1 MAQTVQ
7 HVMNLVYT
15 TSSFSKF
22 YKQSTV
28 SEVSNNNNGGLL
40 VHFWIVFV
48 VPQAKGQVLCEDC
61 VAAILKDSIQTS
73 ITNRTSV
80 GSLQGLA
87 VDMDSIVLSGS
98 QTRRLTQL
106 FFYAAG
112 LRSDY
117 WSTTGTGNS
126 PFLQL
131 PAEER
136 WRTKLLAHDLDLG
149 TNCMYDLYADQLH
162 EHFPLDTQATSEGT
176 ICYFKLI
183 ASVGHVVR
191 LSIVSLQ
198 IEADNCITDSLTI
211 YDSLVPIKD
220 KILYRACEPA
230 DSLVSLVSTNNLMLV
245 IFKAAQVKEQKE
257 FHGYFEVITQE
268 RCGKAI
274 VTKEETGYEGRITSP
289 YYPSYYPPKCLCAWN
304 FQTPQKSLGIAL
316 KFHNYTISEKNI
328 KGCERGWWKINERM
342 FSRTGLDTCRYCGY
356 YIDHQTVFHITSSAA
371 SVELQCS
378 SKVSEKPLL
387 VEYGSYAIGQPCPPG
402 HFKCSTGLCIQQ
414 MQRCDGINNCFDESD
429 ELSCDIVRRG
439 CVSIYRNVS
448 VPDLAY
454 IFKVVREWNCNSS
467 FAIQDNLL
475 ACNGV
480 SDCENGKD
488 EQNCTHSIP
497 CTNHTFKCRNNI
509 CIRKQYARCDG
520 TVDCVD
526 GSDESSCS
534 CGSSK
539 INNLIS
545 RIVGG
550 SNTEEGEWPWQVS
563 LHFVGAAYCG
573 ASVISK
579 EWLVSAAHCFQ
590 GSKLADPRAWRAH
603 LGMRRQGR
611 AALVAAVRRIV
622 VHELYNSR
630 NYDYDIALLQ
640 LSAPWPDTMGHLI
653 QPICLPPSSQRA
665 RSGDKCWITGWGQKQ
680 EADNEGSA
688 VLQKAEVEIIDQT
701 LCHSTYGIITAR
713 MFCAGLS
720 SGKRDGCKESLCV
733 SDCPSYQEAPAF
745 SFIYISGSV
754 EIPNLTYTNDLN
766 DPTSQKFILQAK
778 AIQNYVSFH
787 IISFD
792 LYAKPGN
799 NRTLTLMNPKKSFYQ
814 WRLRV
819 PSNYVVRLVVIT
831 QHGVTPESCA
841 SHHLSAYDFL
851 LPLKNKI
858 ITRWCG
864 PGAWTPSVV
873 RLTSSSNVMLL
884 TFSLDQRGES
894 NILKAHF
901 QAVPKIICGG
911 HFISWNGTLSS
922 PYYPSYYP
930 PNIDCTW
937 IIKTKNWEKWLLMW
951 MKWRKPSE
959 ITEPDFSGISFLSY
973 APLPGYK
980 LSIKIL
986 VIQIQEKSPGSSKC
1000 DKDWL
1005 EIDGVRYCKA
1015 LSENNRNREYG
1026 YSVAINFHSDE
1037 LVTHRGFYIEYKAF
1051 SHTDR
1056 CNPEQL
1062 NCGDGKCKPQ
1072 HKSCKD
1078 DDSCRQDSDE
1088 NNCSYKSCS
1097 PYAYKCLNGKC
1108 LLKPNPECDGK
1119 RDCADGSDEMNCG
1132 HLAKTLQEARV
1143 RMINQSVCSKLYD
1156 DLITSRMLCAGN
1168 LDGGVDACQGDSG
1181 GPLAC
1186 TGKGNR
1192 WYLAGIVS
1200 WGEGCARRN
1209 RPGVYTKV
1217 AALYDW
1223 IRQNTN

>member
-1 MAQTVQ
+1 AANISVQMVSAEDKLAKKILARRKHDKLKKKDKLLWNFQNKIILFTLILFILGVVTWTLLWLFIVQAENKDALYFVGLFRVANIEFLPEYRQKESKEFLSMAQTVQ

-73 ITNRTSV
+73 IINRTSV

-87 VDMDSIVLSGS
+87 VDMDSIVLS
-98 QTRRLTQL
+98 
-106 FFYAAG
+106 AG

-117 WSTTGTGNS
+117 WSTTGT
-126 PFLQL
+126 
-131 PAEER
+131 
-136 WRTKLLAHDLDLG
+136 G

-162 EHFPLDTQATSEGT
+162 ELFPLDTQATSEGT

-183 ASVGHVVR
+183 ASVGHLVR

-198 IEADNCITDSLTI
+198 IEADNCISDSLTI
-211 YDSLVPIKD
+211 YDSLMPIKD
-220 KILYRACEPA
+220 RILYRACEPA

-342 FSRTGLDTCRYCGY
+342 YCGY
-356 YIDHQTVFHITSSAA
+356 YVDHQTVFHITSSTV

-387 VEYGSYAIGQPCPPG
+387 VEYGSYNIGQPCPPG

-429 ELSCDIVRRG
+429 ELSCV
-439 CVSIYRNVS
+439 
-448 VPDLAY
+448 VP
-454 IFKVVREWNCNSS
+454 EWNCNSG

-497 CTNHTFKCRNNI
+497 CTNHAFKCRNSI

-539 INNLIS
+539 ISNLIS

-603 LGMRRQGR
+603 LGMQMQGH
-611 AALVAAVRRIV
+611 AKFVSAVRRIV
-622 VHELYNSR
+622 VHEYYNSR

-640 LSAPWPDTMGHLI
+640 LSTPWPDTMGHLI
-653 QPICLPPSSQRA
+653 QPICLPPSSHKA

-680 EADNEGSA
+680 EADDEGSA

-701 LCHSTYGIITAR
+701 LCHSTYRIITAR

-720 SGKRDGCKESLCV
+720 SGKRDGCK
-733 SDCPSYQEAPAF
+733 
-745 SFIYISGSV
+745 
-754 EIPNLTYTNDLN
+754 
-766 DPTSQKFILQAK
+766 
-778 AIQNYVSFH
+778 
-787 IISFD
+787 
-792 LYAKPGN
+792 
-799 NRTLTLMNPKKSFYQ
+799 
-814 WRLRV
+814 
-819 PSNYVVRLVVIT
+819 
-831 QHGVTPESCA
+831 
-841 SHHLSAYDFL
+841 
-851 LPLKNKI
+851 
-858 ITRWCG
+858 
-864 PGAWTPSVV
+864 
-873 RLTSSSNVMLL
+873 
-884 TFSLDQRGES
+884 
-894 NILKAHF
+894 
-901 QAVPKIICGG
+901 
-911 HFISWNGTLSS
+911 
-922 PYYPSYYP
+922 
-930 PNIDCTW
+930 
-937 IIKTKNWEKWLLMW
+937 
-951 MKWRKPSE
+951 
-959 ITEPDFSGISFLSY
+959 
-973 APLPGYK
+973 
-980 LSIKIL
+980 
-986 VIQIQEKSPGSSKC
+986 
-1000 DKDWL
+1000 
-1005 EIDGVRYCKA
+1005 
-1015 LSENNRNREYG
+1015 
-1026 YSVAINFHSDE
+1026 
-1037 LVTHRGFYIEYKAF
+1037 
-1051 SHTDR
+1051 
-1056 CNPEQL
+1056 
-1062 NCGDGKCKPQ
+1062 
-1072 HKSCKD
+1072 
-1078 DDSCRQDSDE
+1078 
-1088 NNCSYKSCS
+1088 
-1097 PYAYKCLNGKC
+1097 
-1108 LLKPNPECDGK
+1108 
-1119 RDCADGSDEMNCG
+1119 
-1132 HLAKTLQEARV
+1132 
-1143 RMINQSVCSKLYD
+1143 
-1156 DLITSRMLCAGN
+1156 
-1168 LDGGVDACQGDSG
+1168 GDSG
-1181 GPLAC
+1181 GPLSC
-1186 TGKGNR
+1186 QNNGDGK
-1192 WYLAGIVS
+1192 WFLTGIVS
-1200 WGEGCARRN
+1200 WGYGCGRPN
-1209 RPGVYTKV
+1209 FPGVYTRV
-1217 AALYDW
+1217 SNFAAW
-1223 IRQNTN
+1223 IHKYVPSVL

>member
-1 MAQTVQ
+1 MDEKNYSPTAKPEAEVNEVATISVQMVSAEDKLAKRILARKKHDKLKKKDKLLWNFQNKIILFALILFILGVVTWTLLWLFIVQAENKDALYFVGLFRVTNIEFLPEYRQKESKEFLSMAQTVQ

-40 VHFWIVFV
+40 IHFWIVFV

-73 ITNRTSV
+73 IINRTSV

-87 VDMDSIVLSGS
+87 VDMDSIVLS
-98 QTRRLTQL
+98 
-106 FFYAAG
+106 AG

-117 WSTTGTGNS
+117 WSTTGT
-126 PFLQL
+126 
-131 PAEER
+131 
-136 WRTKLLAHDLDLG
+136 G

-183 ASVGHVVR
+183 ASVGHLVR

-211 YDSLVPIKD
+211 YDSLMPIKD

-328 KGCERGWWKINERM
+328 KGCERGWWKINEHM
-342 FSRTGLDTCRYCGY
+342 YCGY
-356 YIDHQTVFHITSSAA
+356 YVDHQTVFHVTSSAV

-387 VEYGSYAIGQPCPPG
+387 VEYGSYNIDQPCPPG

-429 ELSCDIVRRG
+429 ELSCV
-439 CVSIYRNVS
+439 
-448 VPDLAY
+448 VP
-454 IFKVVREWNCNSS
+454 EWNCNSS

-539 INNLIS
+539 ISNLIP

-590 GSKLADPRAWRAH
+590 GGKLADPRAWRAH
-603 LGMRRQGR
+603 LGMQMQGR
-611 AALVAAVRRIV
+611 AKFVSAVRRIV
-622 VHELYNSR
+622 VHEYYNSR

-640 LSAPWPDTMGHLI
+640 LSTPWPDTMGHLI
-653 QPICLPPSSQRA
+653 HPICLPPYSHKA

-680 EADNEGSA
+680 EADDEGSA
-688 VLQKAEVEIIDQT
+688 VLQKAEIEIIDQT

-720 SGKRDGCKESLCV
+720 SGKRDGCK
-733 SDCPSYQEAPAF
+733 
-745 SFIYISGSV
+745 
-754 EIPNLTYTNDLN
+754 
-766 DPTSQKFILQAK
+766 
-778 AIQNYVSFH
+778 
-787 IISFD
+787 
-792 LYAKPGN
+792 
-799 NRTLTLMNPKKSFYQ
+799 
-814 WRLRV
+814 
-819 PSNYVVRLVVIT
+819 
-831 QHGVTPESCA
+831 
-841 SHHLSAYDFL
+841 
-851 LPLKNKI
+851 
-858 ITRWCG
+858 
-864 PGAWTPSVV
+864 
-873 RLTSSSNVMLL
+873 
-884 TFSLDQRGES
+884 
-894 NILKAHF
+894 
-901 QAVPKIICGG
+901 
-911 HFISWNGTLSS
+911 
-922 PYYPSYYP
+922 
-930 PNIDCTW
+930 
-937 IIKTKNWEKWLLMW
+937 
-951 MKWRKPSE
+951 
-959 ITEPDFSGISFLSY
+959 
-973 APLPGYK
+973 
-980 LSIKIL
+980 
-986 VIQIQEKSPGSSKC
+986 
-1000 DKDWL
+1000 
-1005 EIDGVRYCKA
+1005 
-1015 LSENNRNREYG
+1015 
-1026 YSVAINFHSDE
+1026 
-1037 LVTHRGFYIEYKAF
+1037 
-1051 SHTDR
+1051 
-1056 CNPEQL
+1056 
-1062 NCGDGKCKPQ
+1062 
-1072 HKSCKD
+1072 
-1078 DDSCRQDSDE
+1078 
-1088 NNCSYKSCS
+1088 
-1097 PYAYKCLNGKC
+1097 
-1108 LLKPNPECDGK
+1108 
-1119 RDCADGSDEMNCG
+1119 
-1132 HLAKTLQEARV
+1132 
-1143 RMINQSVCSKLYD
+1143 
-1156 DLITSRMLCAGN
+1156 
-1168 LDGGVDACQGDSG
+1168 GDSG
-1181 GPLAC
+1181 GPLSC
-1186 TGKGNR
+1186 QSNGDGK
-1192 WYLAGIVS
+1192 WFLTGIVS
-1200 WGEGCARRN
+1200 WGYGCGRPN
-1209 RPGVYTKV
+1209 FPGVYTRV
-1217 AALYDW
+1217 SNFAPW
-1223 IRQNTN
+1223 IHKYVPSVL

>member
-1 MAQTVQ
+1 MDEKNDPPTAKPEDEVSAASISVQMVSAEDKLAKRILARKKHDKLKKKDKLLWNFQNKIILFTLILFILGVVTWTLLWLFIVQAENKDALYFVGLFRVANIEFLPEYRQKESKEFLSMAQTVQ

-40 VHFWIVFV
+40 IHFWIVFV

-73 ITNRTSV
+73 IINRTSV

-87 VDMDSIVLSGS
+87 VDMDSIVLSG
-98 QTRRLTQL
+98 
-106 FFYAAG
+106 
-112 LRSDY
+112 
-117 WSTTGTGNS
+117 
-126 PFLQL
+126 
-131 PAEER
+131 
-136 WRTKLLAHDLDLG
+136 
-149 TNCMYDLYADQLH
+149 TNCVYDLYADRLH
-162 EHFPLDTQATSEGT
+162 EHFPLDTRATSEGT

-183 ASVGHVVR
+183 ASVGHLVR

-211 YDSLVPIKD
+211 YDSLMPIKD
-220 KILYRACEPA
+220 KILYRSMEI
-230 DSLVSLVSTNNLMLV
+230 SLD
-245 IFKAAQVKEQKE
+245 
-257 FHGYFEVITQE
+257 FEAE
-268 RCGKAI
+268 CGKAI
-274 VTKEETGYEGRITSP
+274 VTKEETGYEGKITSP
-289 YYPSYYPPKCLCAWN
+289 YYPSYYPPKCFCAWN

-342 FSRTGLDTCRYCGY
+342 YCGY
-356 YIDHQTVFHITSSAA
+356 YVDHQTVFHITSSAV

-387 VEYGSYAIGQPCPPG
+387 VEYGSYNI
-402 HFKCSTGLCIQQ
+402 S
-414 MQRCDGINNCFDESD
+414 QR
-429 ELSCDIVRRG
+429 
-439 CVSIYRNVS
+439 
-448 VPDLAY
+448 
-454 IFKVVREWNCNSS
+454 
-467 FAIQDNLL
+467 
-475 ACNGV
+475 
-480 SDCENGKD
+480 
-488 EQNCTHSIP
+488 IP
-497 CTNHTFKCRNNI
+497 CTSHTFKCRNNI

-526 GSDESSCS
+526 GSDENSCS

-539 INNLIS
+539 ISNLIS

-603 LGMRRQGR
+603 LGMQTQGR
-611 AALVAAVRRIV
+611 ARFVSAVRRIV
-622 VHELYNSR
+622 VHEYYNSR

-640 LSAPWPDTMGHLI
+640 LSTPWPDTMSRLI
-653 QPICLPPSSQRA
+653 QPICLPPSSHKA
-665 RSGDKCWITGWGQKQ
+665 RSGDKCWIT
-680 EADNEGSA
+680 DDEGSA

-701 LCHSTYGIITAR
+701 LCHTTYGIITAR

-720 SGKRDGCKESLCV
+720 SGKRDGCKESLRVCY
-733 SDCPSYQEAPAF
+733 CPSYQENLRQKYCFFKWIKWRKYLLGILPTVSLTVTAIVLVLHYSHFSAF
-745 SFIYISGSV
+745 SFIYIGGSV
-754 EIPNLTYTNDLN
+754 EIPNLTYTNDLS
-766 DPTSQKFILQAK
+766 DPTSQKFLLQAK
-778 AIQNYVSFH
+778 AIQNHLAGAYESSFLGKYYLKSVVAAFSEGESGLRAYFWNTFWAPQDVVASLKKLTPVQQKGICTKQAAPLFRSGEEDFDRVTMELFADNYYISVSDSTGYDVMVKSV
-787 IISFD
+787 SFD

-831 QHGVTPESCA
+831 LRGVTPESCA

-851 LPLKNKI
+851 LPLQNKI

-864 PGAWTPSVV
+864 PGTWTPVV
-873 RLTSSSNVMLL
+873 HLTSSSNVMLL
-884 TFSLDQRGES
+884 TFSLDRRGES
-894 NILKAHF
+894 SILKAHF
-901 QAVPKIICGG
+901 KAVPKIICGG
-911 HFISWNGTLSS
+911 HYISWNGTLSS

-937 IIKTKNWEKWLLMW
+937 IIK
-951 MKWRKPSE
+951 
-959 ITEPDFSGISFLSY
+959 

-980 LSIKIL
+980 ISMKIL

-1037 LVTHRGFYIEYKAF
+1037 LVTNRGFYIEYKAF

-1072 HKSCKD
+1072 YKSCKD
-1078 DDSCRQDSDE
+1078 DDSCGQDSDE
-1088 NNCSYKSCS
+1088 KNCC
-1097 PYAYKCLNGKC
+1097 
-1108 LLKPNPECDGK
+1108 
-1119 RDCADGSDEMNCG
+1119 

-1143 RMINQSVCSKLYD
+1143 RIINQSVCNKLYD

-1168 LDGGVDACQGDSG
+1168 LNGGVDACQGDSG

-1192 WYLAGIVS
+1192 WYLTGIVS

-1217 AALYDW
+1217 TALYDW
-1223 IRQNTN
+1223 IRRNTN

>member
-1 MAQTVQ
+1 MVSAEDKLAKRILARKKHDKLKKKDKLLWNFQNKIILFTLILFILGVVTWTLLWLFIVQAENKDALYFVGLFRVANIEFRPEYRQKESKEFLSMAQTVQ

-40 VHFWIVFV
+40 IHFWIVFV

-73 ITNRTSV
+73 IINRTSV

-87 VDMDSIVLSGS
+87 VDMDSIVLSG
-98 QTRRLTQL
+98 
-106 FFYAAG
+106 

-117 WSTTGTGNS
+117 WSTTG
-126 PFLQL
+126 
-131 PAEER
+131 A
-136 WRTKLLAHDLDLG
+136 G

-183 ASVGHVVR
+183 ASVGHLVR

-211 YDSLVPIKD
+211 YDSLMPIKD
-220 KILYRACEPA
+220 KVLYRACEPA

-268 RCGKAI
+268 RCGRTI

-304 FQTPQKSLGIAL
+304 FQEKEDCLHYLSCSQQTPLKSLGIAL

-328 KGCERGWWKINERM
+328 KGCERGWWKINEHM
-342 FSRTGLDTCRYCGY
+342 YCGY
-356 YIDHQTVFHITSSAA
+356 YVDHQTVFHVTSSAV

-378 SKVSEKPLL
+378 SKVSERPLL
-387 VEYGSYAIGQPCPPG
+387 VEYGSYNIGQPCPPG

-429 ELSCDIVRRG
+429 ELSCV
-439 CVSIYRNVS
+439 
-448 VPDLAY
+448 VP
-454 IFKVVREWNCNSS
+454 EWNCNSS

-534 CGSSK
+534 CGNSK
-539 INNLIS
+539 ISNLIP

-603 LGMRRQGR
+603 LGMQMQGH
-611 AALVAAVRRIV
+611 AKFVSAVRRIV
-622 VHELYNSR
+622 VHEYYNSR

-640 LSAPWPDTMGHLI
+640 LSTPWPDTMGHLI
-653 QPICLPPSSQRA
+653 QPICLPPYSHKA

-680 EADNEGSA
+680 EADDEGSA
-688 VLQKAEVEIIDQT
+688 VLQKAEIEIIDQT

-720 SGKRDGCKESLCV
+720 SGKRDGCK
-733 SDCPSYQEAPAF
+733 
-745 SFIYISGSV
+745 
-754 EIPNLTYTNDLN
+754 
-766 DPTSQKFILQAK
+766 
-778 AIQNYVSFH
+778 
-787 IISFD
+787 
-792 LYAKPGN
+792 
-799 NRTLTLMNPKKSFYQ
+799 
-814 WRLRV
+814 
-819 PSNYVVRLVVIT
+819 
-831 QHGVTPESCA
+831 
-841 SHHLSAYDFL
+841 
-851 LPLKNKI
+851 
-858 ITRWCG
+858 
-864 PGAWTPSVV
+864 
-873 RLTSSSNVMLL
+873 
-884 TFSLDQRGES
+884 
-894 NILKAHF
+894 
-901 QAVPKIICGG
+901 
-911 HFISWNGTLSS
+911 
-922 PYYPSYYP
+922 
-930 PNIDCTW
+930 
-937 IIKTKNWEKWLLMW
+937 
-951 MKWRKPSE
+951 
-959 ITEPDFSGISFLSY
+959 
-973 APLPGYK
+973 
-980 LSIKIL
+980 
-986 VIQIQEKSPGSSKC
+986 
-1000 DKDWL
+1000 
-1005 EIDGVRYCKA
+1005 
-1015 LSENNRNREYG
+1015 
-1026 YSVAINFHSDE
+1026 
-1037 LVTHRGFYIEYKAF
+1037 
-1051 SHTDR
+1051 
-1056 CNPEQL
+1056 
-1062 NCGDGKCKPQ
+1062 
-1072 HKSCKD
+1072 
-1078 DDSCRQDSDE
+1078 
-1088 NNCSYKSCS
+1088 
-1097 PYAYKCLNGKC
+1097 
-1108 LLKPNPECDGK
+1108 
-1119 RDCADGSDEMNCG
+1119 
-1132 HLAKTLQEARV
+1132 
-1143 RMINQSVCSKLYD
+1143 
-1156 DLITSRMLCAGN
+1156 
-1168 LDGGVDACQGDSG
+1168 GDSG
-1181 GPLAC
+1181 GPLSC
-1186 TGKGNR
+1186 QSNGDGK
-1192 WYLAGIVS
+1192 WFLTGIVS
-1200 WGEGCARRN
+1200 WGYGCGRPN
-1209 RPGVYTKV
+1209 FPGVYTRV
-1217 AALYDW
+1217 SNFAPW
-1223 IRQNTN
+1223 IHKYVPSVL